1 MYTFLLLL
9 VTLLVQYV
17 IARRLFVKYIYGVNF
32 LRTLRQRINLVFE
45 RQGNSARPLLTN
57 AETISFSMPNSGVN
71 LKGQAL
77 NSNADAARLAR
88 NLDGENIIALAAISI
103 FDAKNTAPFSVHFS
117 VQAKVQRCACY
128 RRVCKFFLLNPDCA
142 FCD

>member
-32 LRTLRQRINLVFE
+32 LRTLRKRINLVFE

-57 AETISFSMPNSGVN
+57 AETLGFSMPNSGVGMSG
-71 LKGQAL
+71 LVL
-77 NSNADAARLAR
+77 NSNAESYRD
-88 NLDGENIIALAAISI
+88 LDGENIIALAAIRI
-103 FDAKNTAPFSVHFS
+103 YDAKNTTHFS

>member
-45 RQGNSARPLLTN
+45 RRGNSARPLLQDAPSIN
-57 AETISFSMPNSGVN
+57 FVMPNSRIMLEGYTYF
-71 LKGQAL
+71 
-77 NSNADAARLAR
+77 SNHEGYR
-88 NLDGENIIALAAISI
+88 NLDGENILGMASIAVS
-103 FDAKNTAPFSVHFS
+103 DHKNTAYFS